1 MDAALA
7 FLQVAG
13 AVGLAILLL
22 VLLNLRVRKP
32 WR

>member
-13 AVGLAILLL
+13 AVGLAILVL
-22 VLLNLRVRKP
+22 VLLHRR

>member
-1 MDAALA
+1 MDVFLA

-13 AVGLAILLL
+13 AVGLAIMLL
-22 VLLNLRVRKP
+22 VLLHRR

>member
-13 AVGLAILLL
+13 AVGLAILVL
-22 VLLNLRVRKP
+22 VLINLRYRKP

>member
-13 AVGLAILLL
+13 AVGLAIMVL

>member
-1 MDAALA
+1 MDAILA

-22 VLLNLRVRKP
+22 VLLHRR

>member
-1 MDAALA
+1 MDAFLS

-13 AVGLAILLL
+13 AVGLAILVL
-22 VLLNLRVRKP
+22 VLINLRYRKP

>member
-22 VLLNLRVRKP
+22 VLLNRR

>member
-1 MDAALA
+1 MDAFLA

-13 AVGLAILLL
+13 AVGLAIMIL
-22 VLLNLRVRKP
+22 VLINLRVRKP

>member
-1 MDAALA
+1 MDAFLA

-13 AVGLAILLL
+13 AVGMAILVL
-22 VLLNLRVRKP
+22 VLLNLRIRKP

>member
-1 MDAALA
+1 MDAFLA

-13 AVGLAILLL
+13 AVGLAILVL
-22 VLLNLRVRKP
+22 VLINLRVRKP

>member
-1 MDAALA
+1 MDVFLA

-13 AVGLAILLL
+13 AVGIGIVFL
-22 VLLNLRVRKP
+22 VLLNLRVRKR

>member
-1 MDAALA
+1 MDAFLA

-13 AVGLAILLL
+13 AVGLAILAL
-22 VLLNLRVRKP
+22 VLIKLRVRKP

>member
-1 MDAALA
+1 MDAFLP

-13 AVGLAILLL
+13 AVGLAILVL
-22 VLLNLRVRKP
+22 VLINLRYRKP

>member
-7 FLQVAG
+7 FLQVSG
-13 AVGLAILLL
+13 VVGLAILIL
-22 VLLNLRVRKP
+22 VLINLRVRKP

>member
-22 VLLNLRVRKP
+22 VLLHRR

>member
-13 AVGLAILLL
+13 AVGLAILVL

>member
-1 MDAALA
+1 MDAFLA

-13 AVGLAILLL
+13 VIGLAILVL
-22 VLLNLRVRKP
+22 VLLNLRYRKP